1 VIARVAAAV
10 VAVADQDVMLEF
22 FVGKLGF
29 TTVMDREMWPGARW
43 VEVAPLGG
51 SGGSRPPTSVVLSAA
66 KDFDR
71 EPDPAYPMTFAAAD
85 LAATAAELRAAGVEV
100 THVVTEPWGSYI
112 RVTDPEGRQLLVND
126 RV

>member
-1 VIARVAAAV
+1 MIARVAAAV

-43 VEVAPLGG
+43 VEVAPPDG
-51 SGGSRPPTSVVLSAA
+51 SGPRTSVVLSAA
-66 KDFDR
+66 KNFDR
-71 EPDPAYPMTFAAAD
+71 EPDAAYPMTFAAAD
-85 LAATAAELRAAGVEV
+85 LGATAAELRAAGVEV
-100 THVVTEPWGSYI
+100 SEVVTEPWGNYI